1 MVLDTVFVLPAV
13 SVASH
18 AETYDV
24 TAVWLD
30 GVTVHVYTVE
40 LTGVK
45 LLIVALVTL
54 TSQPVKLV
62 VDSLNVQVTMKL
74 VHEKYDHTLLV
85 RVMVGATESYSM
97 VSEYDVDRFPG
108 VSRYLT

>member
-1 MVLDTVFVLPAV
+1 M
-13 SVASH
+13 
-18 AETYDV
+18 
-24 TAVWLD
+24 
-30 GVTVHVYTVE
+30 TVHVYTVE

-74 VHEKYDHTLLV
+74 VHENYDHTLLV